1 MITKRDTLFLKGLSI
16 LLLVFHHNWLM
27 DGAIEPIRANLRIV
41 VWIFLFI
48 SAYGLSSQIE
58 KLSPK
63 QYFKFVLKRLALLYV
78 PLWICNIVILIT
90 DLCVTPLSVVKYY
103 SGPIYIWILD
113 LFNLSYY
120 FGTPA
125 FVSGWYISMLLL
137 IIVLFPGIYFAVTKL
152 KWFSIIPVLLIVWFF
167 KKKIYYQYGGYL
179 DEYLMIVVL
188 GILFYKH
195 KVFSVFPK
203 VSGIWRW
210 PAIAAS
216 VVIFFVMLCLR
227 NEYISYVS
235 ENIYLRFD
243 PFSTVFA
250 IAVIAAVYMLRS
262 DGKVSVLFEKLGT
275 YSADIFYIHSVFYN
289 VVFPKAGMTNPYLAF
304 IICFSASLLI
314 AVLIEKGKEIT
325 GFNKKL
331 RSGLDR
337 LMKFGA

>member
-27 DGAIEPIRANLRIV
+27 DGAIYPIKANLRIV

-63 QYFKFVLKRLALLYV
+63 HYFKFVLKRLALLYI
-78 PLWICNIVILIT
+78 PLWICNIVILIIN
-90 DLCVTPLSVVKYY
+90 LCVAPVSVVEYY
-103 SGPIYIWILD
+103 SGPLYIWILD
-113 LFNLSYY
+113 LFNLSFY

-137 IIVLFPGIYFAVTKL
+137 IIVLFPGIYFVVTKL
-152 KWFSIIPVLLIVWFF
+152 KWFSVIPVLLIVWFF
-167 KKKIYYQYGGYL
+167 KWKIYYTYGGYL
-179 DEYLMIVVL
+179 DEYLMIVVI
-188 GILFYKH
+188 GILFYKY
-195 KVFSVFPK
+195 KVFSRCPK
-203 VSGIWRW
+203 ISGIWRW
-210 PAIAAS
+210 PAIAGAA
-216 VVIFFVMLCLR
+216 VIFFVLLCLR

-243 PFSTVFA
+243 PFSTAFA
-250 IAVIAAVYMLRS
+250 IFVIAAVYMLRS
-262 DGKVSVLFEKLGT
+262 DDKASLLFEKLGT

-289 VVFPKAGMTNPYLAF
+289 VVFPKAGLTDPYLAF

-314 AVLIEKGKEIT
+314 SVLIEKGKDLI

-337 LMKFGA
+337 LLKTGA